1 MLFMQSHHLKT
12 KDKQSIKL
20 NSFFGY
26 ERGGS
31 RKMISYEL
39 QRLHIEKRENKT
51 TTKHGHEQQ
60 HLTNTGRDSYL
71 WLAL

>member
-31 RKMISYEL
+31 RKMNSYEL
-39 QRLHIEKRENKT
+39 QQLYIKKREDKATARYYSGTRISSFEFNK
-51 TTKHGHEQQ
+51 
-60 HLTNTGRDSYL
+60 LT
-71 WLAL
+71 